1 MISRKTFLMKLAL
14 VGFLSGFSARLI
26 AEEKNQ
32 ESVENTD
39 AANSKLQEEI
49 KKRLGRDLASLKT
62 DKRFLLEAPEIAES
76 GATVP
81 IKISFDGNPDVIEA
95 LHVFVDHNPSVHIL
109 GMKYFG
115 IEPFLE
121 VKIRFAKTSP
131 VRSVIVLKNG
141 DAFMAVQDVKVT
153 VGGC

>member
-49 KKRLGRDLASLKT
+49 KKRLGRDLASLK
-62 DKRFLLEAPEIAES
+62 APEIAES